1 MGFVGIPIY
10 YMRGIINRRG
20 WVSDRLIRL
29 IHNERTANPGENPF
43 DIYVNVLVELHGD
56 WLEENP
62 EPFVDFDD
70 DLSIAA
76 WDSWHVIK
84 ECSAGQWCPVCDHH
98 IGPFRGI
105 KDGRAAYLEHARTC
119 PIWEVMD
126 VELDF
131 APGVDFNERF
141 RFRNP

>member
-1 MGFVGIPIY
+1 MGFVGIPLY
-10 YMRGIINRRG
+10 YMRGVINRRG

-29 IHNERTANPGENPF
+29 IHNERTAYPGAFAF
-43 DIYVNVLVELHGD
+43 DIYVNVIAALHSD
-56 WLEENP
+56 WLDENP
-62 EPFVDFDD
+62 EEENRWNTKL
-70 DLSIAA
+70 DL
-76 WDSWHVIK
+76 
-84 ECSAGQWCPVCDHH
+84 GTWCPVCDQQ

-105 KDGRAAYLEHARTC
+105 KDGRAAYLGHARTC

-131 APGVDFNERF
+131 APGVEFNERF

>member
-1 MGFVGIPIY
+1 MGFVGIPLY
-10 YMRGIINRRG
+10 YMRGVINRRG

-29 IHNERTANPGENPF
+29 IHNERTAYPGVFAF
-43 DIYVNVLVELHGD
+43 DIYVNVIAALHSD
-56 WLEENP
+56 WLDENP
-62 EPFVDFDD
+62 EEENRWNTKL
-70 DLSIAA
+70 DL
-76 WDSWHVIK
+76 
-84 ECSAGQWCPVCDHH
+84 GTWCPVCDHH

-131 APGVDFNERF
+131 APGVEFNERF

>member
-1 MGFVGIPIY
+1 MGFVGIPLY

-20 WVSDRLIRL
+20 WVSDRLMRL
-29 IHNERTANPGENPF
+29 IHNERTAYPGAFAF
-43 DIYVNVLVELHGD
+43 DIYINVIAALHSD

-62 EPFVDFDD
+62 GAENRWNA
-70 DLSIAA
+70 DL
-76 WDSWHVIK
+76 DL
-84 ECSAGQWCPVCDHH
+84 GTWCPVCDHH

-131 APGVDFNERF
+131 SPGVEFNQRF